1 MVIDLVNGKNSN
13 KLKTIVYSVSD
24 LNDLAEEIITN
35 VLASQY
41 RNVASYNPLKD
52 GGLITVNG
60 GQEVGRKLLISFR
73 LMLENQGFTVL
84 VAKNTNLVPMEISLK
99 EQAHVETAGLF
110 ENADFRKGDRVLVN
124 YGTIKE
130 PEVYIG
136 TVAARSTSKKLVRV
150 EFDDGDKQAYPV
162 DNKGTGIIGYALKKF
177 SRRRTREIP
186 IDLVDDY
193 LDQDRWFSG
202 SLKDVNKPG
211 FTLRNYKV
219 KTVKQKTDP
228 TPKGKVQNKVI
239 PEVKPKVIDV
249 PKQEVNM
256 LKVAN
261 QDEFFKPMLNLLS
274 PDQRTMY
281 EMIKKEH
288 LPLLKVWYETE
299 DTDFSFD
306 FGAYSLEQS
315 ALDGHWYTVTRVGK
329 GHKFGPETD
338 SLKKAFKMLLAIANS
353 TVASPETAE
362 VVYVQYEAEDQAETF
377 EDDTTVDLSIADE
390 PTFLVSMYNTKM
402 AQLIIQQ
409 LKGLRDD
416 DYMKSCVHHFY
427 VSFSVDPTAAVSNA
441 LYNYAQRI
449 AGSYDPYFGTVDQV
463 YNKLIKE
470 YEEGT
475 LDIKY
480 VEA

>member
-1 MVIDLVNGKNSN
+1 MKIICKIGNTNFNIIAPLELQDQVESAFEQAKIN
-13 KLKTIVYSVSD
+13 KFAHKPVVQGENVSYTLRVANYD
-24 LNDLAEEIITN
+24 PESIIGII
-35 VLASQY
+35 A
-41 RNVASYNPLKD
+41 RPLKGKIQD
-52 GGLITVNG
+52 DLSID
-60 GQEVGRKLLISFR
+60 
-73 LMLENQGFTVL
+73 
-84 VAKNTNLVPMEISLK
+84 VP
-99 EQAHVETAGLF
+99 EQETAGLF

-136 TVAARSTSKKLVRV
+136 TVAARSTSKKLVRI
-150 EFDDGDKQAYPV
+150 EFDDGHKEAYPV

-177 SRRRTREIP
+177 SRRRVREIP

-228 TPKGKVQNKVI
+228 TQKGKVQNKVI

-274 PDQRTMY
+274 KDQRTMY

-338 SLKKAFKMLLAIANS
+338 SLKKAFKMLMAIANS

-377 EDDTTVDLSIADE
+377 EDDGVVDLSISDE
-390 PTFLVSMYNTKM
+390 PTFLVSMYNTNV
-402 AQLIIQQ
+402 AQWVIRQ
-409 LKGLRDD
+409 LKGLRDEE
-416 DYMKSCVHHFY
+416 YMKACVHHFY

-441 LYNYAQRI
+441 LYNYAQRV

>member
-1 MVIDLVNGKNSN
+1 MIIDLISGTNT
-13 KLKTIVYSVSD
+13 KTIQYSVSD
-24 LNDLAEEIITN
+24 IDDFAEGIISDVIAT
-35 VLASQY
+35 QY
-41 RNVASYNPLKD
+41 RKVASYTLLSD
-52 GGLITVNG
+52 GAIITVNG
-60 GQEVGRKLLISFR
+60 GQETARKMLASIR
-73 LMLENQGFTVL
+73 IQLENNDL
-84 VAKNTNLVPMEISLK
+84 SVAVARNSSLTPIIIK
-99 EQAHVETAGLF
+99 QKTTAGLF

-124 YGTIKE
+124 YGTTKE

-136 TVAARSTSKKLVRV
+136 TVAARSNTKKLVRI
-150 EFDDGDKQAYPV
+150 EFDDGHKEAYPV

-177 SRRRTREIP
+177 SRKRVREIP

-193 LDQDRWFSG
+193 LDQNRWFSS

-239 PEVKPKVIDV
+239 PDAKPKVIDV

-274 PDQRTMY
+274 KDQRTMY

-315 ALDGHWYTVTRVGK
+315 AIDGKWYTVTRVGK

-338 SLKKAFKMLLAIANS
+338 SLKKAFKMLLAISNS

-377 EDDTTVDLSIADE
+377 EDDTTVDLSISDE
-390 PTFLVSMYNTKM
+390 PTFLVSLYNTKT
-402 AQLIIQQ
+402 AQWVIQQ
-409 LKGLRDD
+409 LKGLRDEE
-416 DYMKSCVHHFY
+416 YMKACVHHFY
-427 VSFSVDPTAAVSNA
+427 VSFNVDPTAAVSNA

-449 AGSYDPYFGTVDQV
+449 MGSYEAYFGTVDQV

>member
-1 MVIDLVNGKNSN
+1 MVIDLISGTNT
-13 KLKTIVYSVSD
+13 KTIQYSVSD
-24 LNDLAEEIITN
+24 IDDFAEGIISN
-35 VLASQY
+35 VIATYY
-41 RNVASYNPLKD
+41 RKVASYTPLSD
-52 GGLITVNG
+52 GAIITVNG
-60 GQEVGRKLLISFR
+60 GQETALK
-73 LMLENQGFTVL
+73 MLVSIRTQLQNNDL
-84 VAKNTNLVPMEISLK
+84 SVAVARNPSLTPIIIK
-99 EQAHVETAGLF
+99 QKTTAGLF

-124 YGTIKE
+124 YGTTKE

-136 TVAARSTSKKLVRV
+136 TVAARSNTKKLVRV
-150 EFDDGDKQAYPV
+150 EFDDGHKEAYPV

-177 SRRRTREIP
+177 SRKRVREIP

-193 LDQDRWFSG
+193 LDQNRWFSN

-228 TPKGKVQNKVI
+228 TSKGKVQNKVI
-239 PEVKPKVIDV
+239 PEAKPKVIDV

-274 PDQRTMY
+274 KDQRTMY

-315 ALDGHWYTVTRVGK
+315 ALDGKWYTVTRVGK

-338 SLKKAFKMLLAIANS
+338 SMKKAFKMLLAISNS

-377 EDDTTVDLSIADE
+377 EDDGAVDLSISDE
-390 PTFLVSMYNTKM
+390 PTFLVSLYNTKT
-402 AQLIIQQ
+402 AQWVIQQ
-409 LKGLRDD
+409 LKGLRDEE
-416 DYMKSCVHHFY
+416 YMKACVHHFY

-449 AGSYDPYFGTVDQV
+449 MGSYEAYFGTVDQV

>member
-1 MVIDLVNGKNSN
+1 MIIDLINGDNT
-13 KLKTIVYSVSD
+13 KTVQYSVSD
-24 LNDLAEEIITN
+24 IDDLAEEVITN
-35 VLASQY
+35 VIATQY
-41 RNVASYNPLKD
+41 RKVASYTPLSD
-52 GGLITVNG
+52 AAIITVNG
-60 GQEVGRKLLISFR
+60 GQETARKMLVSLRIQ
-73 LMLENQGFTVL
+73 LENNGL
-84 VAKNTNLVPMEISLK
+84 SVAVARTQSLTPMTIK
-99 EQAHVETAGLF
+99 QKTTAGLF

-136 TVAARSTSKKLVRV
+136 TVIAHSNTKKLIRI
-150 EFDDGDKQAYPV
+150 EFDDGHKEAYPV

-177 SRRRTREIP
+177 SRSRKREIP

-193 LDQDRWFSG
+193 LDQNRWFSG

-211 FTLRNYKV
+211 FTLRNYVKKV
-219 KTVKQKTDP
+219 VKQKVDP
-228 TPKGKVQNKVI
+228 TPKGKVVNKVVEQ
-239 PEVKPKVIDV
+239 PKPKVIDI
-249 PKQEVNM
+249 PKQEINM

-261 QDEFFKPMLNLLS
+261 QDEFFKPSMNLLS
-274 PDQRTMY
+274 KSQKEMY
-281 EMIKKEH
+281 ELIKKEH

-315 ALDGHWYTVTRVGK
+315 AIDGKWYTVTRVGK
-329 GHKFGPETD
+329 GHKFGEETN
-338 SLKKAFKMLLAIANS
+338 SIKKAFKMLLELS
-353 TVASPETAE
+353 TKVTASDSDI
-362 VVYVQYEAEDQAETF
+362 VYVQYNADEQADVF
-377 EDDTTVDLSIADE
+377 DTDTEVDLSIADT

-427 VSFSVDPTAAVSNA
+427 VSFSLDPTAAVSNA

-449 AGSYDPYFGTVDQV
+449 MGSYDPYFGTVDQV

-475 LDIKY
+475 LTITCM
-480 VEA
+480 EA

>member
-1 MVIDLVNGKNSN
+1 MIIDLISGTNT
-13 KLKTIVYSVSD
+13 KTIQYSVSD
-24 LNDLAEEIITN
+24 IDDFAEGIISDVIAT
-35 VLASQY
+35 QY
-41 RNVASYNPLKD
+41 RKVASYTLLSD
-52 GGLITVNG
+52 GAIITVNG
-60 GQEVGRKLLISFR
+60 GQETARKMLASIR
-73 LMLENQGFTVL
+73 IQLENNDL
-84 VAKNTNLVPMEISLK
+84 SVAVARNSSLTPIIIK
-99 EQAHVETAGLF
+99 QKTTAGLF

-124 YGTIKE
+124 YGTTKE

-136 TVAARSTSKKLVRV
+136 TVAARSNTKKLVRI
-150 EFDDGDKQAYPV
+150 EFDDGHKEAYPV

-177 SRRRTREIP
+177 SRKRVREIP

-193 LDQDRWFSG
+193 LDQNRWFSS

-239 PEVKPKVIDV
+239 PEAKPKVIDV

-274 PDQRTMY
+274 KDQRTMY

-338 SLKKAFKMLLAIANS
+338 SLKKAFKMLLAISNS

-377 EDDTTVDLSIADE
+377 EDDGAVDLSISDE
-390 PTFLVSMYNTKM
+390 PTFLVSLYNTKM
-402 AQLIIQQ
+402 AQWVIQQ
-409 LKGLRDD
+409 LKGLRDEE
-416 DYMKSCVHHFY
+416 YMKACVHHFY
-427 VSFSVDPTAAVSNA
+427 VSFSIDPTAAVSNA

-449 AGSYDPYFGTVDQV
+449 MGSYDSYFGTADQV

>member
-1 MVIDLVNGKNSN
+1 MVIDLISGTNT
-13 KLKTIVYSVSD
+13 KTIQYSVSD
-24 LNDLAEEIITN
+24 IDDFAEGIISDVIAT
-35 VLASQY
+35 QY
-41 RNVASYNPLKD
+41 RKVASYTLLSD
-52 GGLITVNG
+52 GAIITVNG
-60 GQEVGRKLLISFR
+60 GQETARKMLASIR
-73 LMLENQGFTVL
+73 IQLENNDL
-84 VAKNTNLVPMEISLK
+84 SVAVARNSSLTPIIIK
-99 EQAHVETAGLF
+99 QKTTAGLF

-124 YGTIKE
+124 YGTTKE

-136 TVAARSTSKKLVRV
+136 TVAARSNTKKLVRI
-150 EFDDGDKQAYPV
+150 EFDDGHKEAYPV

-177 SRRRTREIP
+177 SRKRVREIP

-193 LDQDRWFSG
+193 LDQNRWFSS

-228 TPKGKVQNKVI
+228 TSKGKVQNKVI
-239 PEVKPKVIDV
+239 PEAKPKVIDV

-274 PDQRTMY
+274 KDQRTMY
-281 EMIKKEH
+281 DMIKKEH

-315 ALDGHWYTVTRVGK
+315 ALDGKWYTVTRVGK

-338 SLKKAFKMLLAIANS
+338 SLKKAFKMLLAISNS

-377 EDDTTVDLSIADE
+377 EDDGAVDLSISDE
-390 PTFLVSMYNTKM
+390 PTFLVSLYNTKM
-402 AQLIIQQ
+402 AQWVIQQ
-409 LKGLRDD
+409 LKGLRDEE
-416 DYMKSCVHHFY
+416 YMKACVHHFY
-427 VSFSVDPTAAVSNA
+427 VSFSIDPTAAVSNA

-449 AGSYDPYFGTVDQV
+449 MGSYDSYFGTADQV

>member
-1 MVIDLVNGKNSN
+1 MKIICKIGNTNFNIIAPLELQDQVESAFEQAKIDKFAHKPVVQGGN
-13 KLKTIVYSVSD
+13 VSYTLRVANYD
-24 LNDLAEEIITN
+24 PESIIGII
-35 VLASQY
+35 A
-41 RNVASYNPLKD
+41 RPLKGKILAD
-52 GGLITVNG
+52 LSID
-60 GQEVGRKLLISFR
+60 
-73 LMLENQGFTVL
+73 
-84 VAKNTNLVPMEISLK
+84 VP
-99 EQAHVETAGLF
+99 EQATAGLF

-228 TPKGKVQNKVI
+228 TQKGKVQNKVI

-288 LPLLKVWYETE
+288 LPLLKVWYET
-299 DTDFSFD
+299 
-306 FGAYSLEQS
+306 
-315 ALDGHWYTVTRVGK
+315 
-329 GHKFGPETD
+329 
-338 SLKKAFKMLLAIANS
+338 
-353 TVASPETAE
+353 
-362 VVYVQYEAEDQAETF
+362 
-377 EDDTTVDLSIADE
+377 
-390 PTFLVSMYNTKM
+390 
-402 AQLIIQQ
+402 
-409 LKGLRDD
+409 
-416 DYMKSCVHHFY
+416 
-427 VSFSVDPTAAVSNA
+427 
-441 LYNYAQRI
+441 
-449 AGSYDPYFGTVDQV
+449 
-463 YNKLIKE
+463 
-470 YEEGT
+470 
-475 LDIKY
+475 
-480 VEA
+480 